1 VDETPMSDAEFRLWC
16 IQTFQRWDRQYD
28 QLLEVQLDLARS
40 HNEHEAKM
48 EQIRL
53 EARMEQMRL
62 TLSALVR
69 SHGEHEAKMDL
80 MRVTLDAIKDLLE
93 RERRN

>member
-1 VDETPMSDAEFRLWC
+1 VDDTPMSDAEFRHWV
-16 IQTFQRWDRQYD
+16 QMTFLRMDRQYD
-28 QLLEVQLDLARS
+28 KLLEVQLDLARS
-40 HNEHEAKM
+40 HDEH
-48 EQIRL
+48 

-69 SHGEHEAKMDL
+69 SHDEHEAKMDL

-93 RERRN
+93 QQRRN